1 MDFKHRLQHM
11 ADIFVSQLHR
21 IGHMHI
27 EEDIWPSV
35 HVEEM
40 AVAAAALN
48 TAMPEQQASQIWPPA
63 EPH

>member
-1 MDFKHRLQHM
+1 M

-21 IGHMHI
+21 IGHMHT

-35 HVEEM
+35 HMEEM